1 MRRIVLVLLLIIT
14 STLGLSAQSDSV
26 VARYLEDNYNVRFTS
41 GNDFDVLPSG
51 REKFAMMEEDL
62 RQAQHSVHMD
72 YFEIRH
78 DSISQVILGI
88 LTERAAAGVEV
99 RLIIDDFG
107 NSKGESTLTRKQ
119 VREYEEKG
127 LQIEIYKPMT
137 LPLFHYPFF
146 RDHRKIAV
154 IDGKIG
160 YIGGMNV
167 SDQYVR
173 GRSDVPEWR
182 DMHLRVKGEA
192 VAELQRVF
200 IDTWNRVRPDSLQG
214 EQYYRTT
221 FNEGTASVGVV
232 NRTPSEVSHWPN
244 KSNRIARDAIVAAID
259 AAERH
264 IQIVNPY
271 FCPPPLVRKA
281 LRRAIERGVRVEI
294 MVSYISDI
302 KITPRIVDH
311 SVHRMMKHGAEV
323 YYYQGGFHH
332 SKVMTV
338 DDKVSFVGSV
348 NFDYRS
354 LYTDYECSL
363 MILDAATT
371 QRLQQ
376 VFERDKVKRCF
387 RLTPATWKS
396 RFSAGRR
403 FASWLCTI
411 LRPVV

>member
-1 MRRIVLVLLLIIT
+1 MRGFLLVITLILNTLCVL
-14 STLGLSAQSDSV
+14 AQSDSV
-26 VARYLEDNYNVRFTS
+26 VARYLQDNYNVRFTQS
-41 GNDFDVLPSG
+41 NHFDVLPSG
-51 REKFAMMEEDL
+51 CEKFAMMEEDL

-78 DSISQVILGI
+78 DSISQIILGI
-88 LTERAAAGVEV
+88 LAERAQHGVEV

-107 NSKGESTLTRKQ
+107 NSKGESTLKRKQ
-119 VREYEEKG
+119 IREYEKLG
-127 LQIEIYKPMT
+127 LQIEIFKPME
-137 LPLFHYPFF
+137 LPIFHYPFF

-173 GRSDVPEWR
+173 GRRDVPEWR

-200 IDTWNRVRPDSLQG
+200 VDTWNRLRGDIIQG

-221 FNEGTASVGVV
+221 FDEGSATVGVV

-244 KSNRIARDAIVAAID
+244 NSNRIARDAIVAAID
-259 AAERH
+259 AAEQH

-294 MVSYISDI
+294 MVSYISDVMV
-302 KITPRIVDH
+302 TPRIVDH

-323 YYYQGGFHH
+323 YYYENGFHH
-332 SKVMTV
+332 SKVMTI
-338 DDKVSFVGSV
+338 DDKLSFVGSV

-354 LYTDYECSL
+354 LYTDYECNV
-363 MILDAATT
+363 MILDSATT
-371 QRLQQ
+371 KRLQQ
-376 VFERDKVKRCF
+376 VYEKDKVNRCF
-387 RLTPATWKS
+387 RLTPDTWKM
-396 RFSAGRR
+396 RFSWGRR

-411 LRPVV
+411 LRPMV

>member
-78 DSISQVILGI
+78 DSISQAILGI

>member
-1 MRRIVLVLLLIIT
+1 MM
-14 STLGLSAQSDSV
+14 AQSDSV
-26 VARYLEDNYNVRFTS
+26 VARYLTHNFNVRFTP
-41 GNDFDVLPSG
+41 GNHFDVLPSG

-62 RQAQHSVHMD
+62 RQAQHSIHMD

-107 NSKGESTLTRKQ
+107 NSKGVSTLTRKQ
-119 VREYEEKG
+119 VREYEKKG
-127 LQIEIYKPMT
+127 LQIEIFKPMT

-173 GRSDVPEWR
+173 GRRDVPEWR

-200 IDTWNRVRPDSLQG
+200 INTWNRVRPDSLHG

-221 FNEGTASVGVV
+221 FSEGSATVGVV

-244 KSNRIARDAIVAAID
+244 NSNRIARDAIVAAID

-294 MVSYISDI
+294 MVSYISDV
-302 KITPRIVDH
+302 KVTPRIVDH

-332 SKVMTV
+332 SKVMTI

-363 MILDAATT
+363 MILDSATT
-371 QRLQQ
+371 RKLQR
-376 VFERDKVKRCF
+376 VYERDKVERCF

-396 RFSAGRR
+396 RFSPGRR
-403 FASWLCTI
+403 FGSWFYTF
-411 LRPVV
+411 LRPMV

>member
-1 MRRIVLVLLLIIT
+1 MF
-14 STLGLSAQSDSV
+14 AQSDSV
-26 VARYLEDNYNVRFTS
+26 VARYLEQEYNVRFTP
-41 GNDFDVLPSG
+41 GNHFDVLPSG
-51 REKFAMMEEDL
+51 REKFALMEEDL

-78 DSISQVILGI
+78 DSISQIILGI
-88 LTERAAAGVEV
+88 LAERAQHGVEV

-107 NSKGESTLTRKQ
+107 NSKGVNTLKPKQ
-119 VREYEEKG
+119 IREYEKLG
-127 LQIEIYKPMT
+127 LQIEIYKPME
-137 LPLFHYPFF
+137 LPVFHYPFF

-167 SDQYVR
+167 SDQYIR
-173 GRSDVPEWR
+173 GRNDVPEWR

-192 VAELQRVF
+192 VGELQRVF
-200 IDTWNRVRPDSLQG
+200 IDTWNRVRGDSIHG
-214 EQYYRTT
+214 EQYYCTT
-221 FNEGTASVGVV
+221 FDEGTATAGVV
-232 NRTPSEVSHWPN
+232 HRTPSQVSHWPN
-244 KSNRIARDAIVAAID
+244 NSNRVARDAIVAAID
-259 AAERH
+259 AAEHH

-294 MVSYISDI
+294 MVSYISDV

-323 YYYQGGFHH
+323 YYYEGGFHH
-332 SKVMTV
+332 SKVMTI

-363 MILDAATT
+363 MILDPATA
-371 QRLQQ
+371 QKLQQ
-376 VFERDKVKRCF
+376 VYEHDKAERCF
-387 RLTPATWKS
+387 RLTPETWKT
-396 RFSAGRR
+396 RFSCGRR

-411 LRPVV
+411 LRPMV